1 MDAIGKMPDRTGPHS
16 VDLDQTRV
24 AKNLYPMLLLNVQVQ
39 PNGLF
44 KTTKNKNNFKLYHF
58 IERNPQMTE
67 DERKRILESSP
78 VGTFA
83 LMAIVLGGMVIAWMF
98 LYFGVFIP
106 RGMID

>member
-1 MDAIGKMPDRTGPHS
+1 
-16 VDLDQTRV
+16 
-24 AKNLYPMLLLNVQVQ
+24 
-39 PNGLF
+39 
-44 KTTKNKNNFKLYHF
+44 
-58 IERNPQMTE
+58 MTE